1 MKTLKILPLLFALF
15 LMSTNFSFAQSPKA
29 ELTDEQKE
37 ELAEKI
43 EEYLKALNLSEEQ
56 KPEFEAI
63 TKKYVKQMKAV
74 KESEDG
80 KMKKY
85 RKVKTIRDNKNAEMK
100 DLLSEDQYNFYLE
113 KHEEMKEKMKEIR
126 NEK

>member
-1 MKTLKILPLLFALF
+1 
-15 LMSTNFSFAQSPKA
+15 MSTNFSFAQSPKA

>member
-1 MKTLKILPLLFALF
+1 MKTLKISALLFALF
-15 LMSTNFSFAQSPKA
+15 VMSTVFSFAQSPTA

-43 EEYLKALNLSEEQ
+43 EEYLEALDLSEEQ
-56 KPEFEAI
+56 KTEFEAI
-63 TKKYVKQMKAV
+63 TKKYAEQMKAV

-100 DLLSEDQYNFYLE
+100 DLLSEDQYIIYLE
-113 KHEEMKEKMKEIR
+113 KQEEMKEKIKEKR